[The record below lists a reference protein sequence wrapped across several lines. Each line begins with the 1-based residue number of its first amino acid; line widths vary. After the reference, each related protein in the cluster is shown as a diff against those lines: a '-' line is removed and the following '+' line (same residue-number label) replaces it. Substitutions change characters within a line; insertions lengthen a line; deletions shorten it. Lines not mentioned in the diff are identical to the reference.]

1 MKQKT
6 KSIIVVL
13 LAIAMMFSVIFVS
26 QAKNNG
32 VVGEESTGEED
43 TSEKPTEKPD
53 DREFKNTSNVTY
65 VFADTDIA
73 DFLVKRGDINGDGK
87 VQASDARLA
96 LRASAKL
103 EKLSDEQLKSADV
116 IANGEVTAAD
126 ARSILRVSA
135 KIDEFPRAMLVLRN
149 GTEYKFGPLK
159 SVGAYQW
166 YCKSGEEYIDC
177 KTECADFTTNENGE
191 HTFGS
196 PSYTTYF
203 ITAALEKDANESI
216 KDYQLIYYNSTQIPD
231 IYNFSVL
238 VY

>member
-26 QAKNNG
+26 QAKNNM

-53 DREFKNTSNVTY
+53 NREFTNTSKVTY

-126 ARSILRVSA
+126 ARAILRVSA
-135 KIDEFPRAMLVLRN
+135 KIDEFPRATLVLRN
-149 GTEYKFGPLK
+149 GTEYKFGPLTN
-159 SVGAYQW
+159 SGAYW
-166 YCKSGEEYIDC
+166 WECKCGGEDVDYKIESP
-177 KTECADFTTNENGE
+177 ELETNEYGE
-191 HTFGS
+191 LPIGGPTYVTF
-196 PSYTTYF
+196 F
-203 ITAALEKDANESI
+203 ITAALEEGTNESM
-216 KDYQLIYYNSTQIPD
+216 KDYQLIYGVTHTPD

>member
-1 MKQKT
+1 MMKQKT

-103 EKLSDEQLKSADV
+103 ENLSDEQLKSADV

-135 KIDEFPRAMLVLRN
+135 KIDEFPRATLVLRD
-149 GTEYKFGPLK
+149 GMEYKFGPLK
-159 SVGAYQW
+159 YSGAYHW
-166 YCKSGEEYIDC
+166 LCMCGDEYVRSENKSEIPATDESGEPIVGM
-177 KTECADFTTNENGE
+177 KGTV
-191 HTFGS
+191 
-196 PSYTTYF
+196 TYF
-203 ITAALEKDANESI
+203 ITATLESGANESI
-216 KDYQLIYYNSTQIPD
+216 KEYKLTHYVSEYLIYD
-231 IYNFSVL
+231 FSVL